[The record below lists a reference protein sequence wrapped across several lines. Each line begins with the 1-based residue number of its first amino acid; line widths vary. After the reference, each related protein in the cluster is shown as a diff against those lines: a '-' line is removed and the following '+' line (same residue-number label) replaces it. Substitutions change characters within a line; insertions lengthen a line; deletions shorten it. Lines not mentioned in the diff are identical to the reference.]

1 MGGGKR
7 KHDIQ
12 SVMKRIFLGIA
23 VLAGLGA
30 PVLSTPTWAETPSVK
45 CVAEIQAANK
55 RHGVPPVPIDCWR
68 IGPLRLGMTG
78 VQTRTF
84 LGAPDASSDF
94 TLSYRRRKIPVTRQL
109 YVYPRNLRNW
119 LKLTPAHPG
128 DFHPVTLKLD
138 FSKGALVA
146 IGVDTEARLTPPP
159 CKPSSPGRSFVRG
172 GMDFPYGLHG
182 MTLGAPL
189 TSVEARFGRFASANA
204 AHDFHLYWPVPLSVD
219 GKDNVRGFRMA
230 TGAPFE
236 SGGEEPEFA
245 LTLDPRSCF
254 VTGYILK
261 PS

>member
-1 MGGGKR
+1 MGRVAR

-12 SVMKRIFLGIA
+12 GGMKRIFLGIA
-23 VLAGLGA
+23 VLLALSA
-30 PVLSTPTWAETPSVK
+30 PAMPARAETPSIK
-45 CVAEIQAANK
+45 CIADIRAANK
-55 RHGVPPVPIDCWR
+55 RHGAPPVPVDCWR
-68 IGPLRLGMTG
+68 IGPLRLGMTQL
-78 VQTRTF
+78 QTRTF

-94 TLSYRRRKIPVTRQL
+94 TLGYRRRKVPVTRQL

-119 LKLTPAHPG
+119 LKLAPAHPG

-146 IGVDTEARLTPPP
+146 IGVDTDARLTPPA
-159 CKPSSPGRSFVRG
+159 CKPSTPGRGFVRNG
-172 GMDFPYGLHG
+172 LDFPYGLHG

-189 TSVEARFGRFASANA
+189 SSVEARFGRFAGGNTAY
-204 AHDFHLYWPVPLSVD
+204 DFHIYWPVPLSVD
-219 GKDNVRGFRMA
+219 GKDTVTGFRMA

-236 SGGEEPEFA
+236 SGGDEPDFA

-254 VTGYILK
+254 VTGYVLR